1 MSAVSNWPAA
11 VLGSAFGIPYDSHKL
26 TMAICVGYLEASRQ
40 DATLTV
46 AGLVSPK
53 ARWQSFEE
61 RWPRALRAEGLTSFN
76 GRDFIEGTGEFSN
89 GWSLDHARRRRLV
102 TALGVIAGE
111 SAIFGVS
118 YSLLLADYRAVTKSL
133 SHVETAPT
141 PYAVCAGVAMSR
153 ILRWMMRARAEDVTL
168 CVFEDG
174 GIDHHQVRQVAAAEG
189 IDHGEP
195 VQIWPR
201 EWRDERDRRRLLRP
215 LEACDLLMP
224 GCGAELTDRL
234 IRRSAWDQELLD
246 RDRLSRIF
254 DSIAYAEPA
263 ASTVTGFLI
272 D

>member
-153 ILRWMMRARAEDVTL
+153 ILNWMRTAHSGDVTMF
-168 CVFEDG
+168 VFEDG
-174 GIDHHQVRQVAAAEG
+174 WIDHRLVRHVAAAEG
-189 IDHGEP
+189 VEHGQR
-195 VQIWPR
+195 VKIWPR
-201 EWRDERDRRRLLRP
+201 EWLDEHGRRRVLRP
-215 LEACDLLMP
+215 IEACDLLIP
-224 GCGAELTDRL
+224 DCHSDLTRRL
-234 IRRSAWDQELLD
+234 IRHSAWDQELID
-246 RDRLSRIF
+246 RARLSRIF
-254 DSIAYAEPA
+254 DSLGTA
-263 ASTVTGFLI
+263 APVT
-272 D
+272 